1 MRRRQSPETTQDV
14 RHKIRDSF
22 HRHITRPKD
31 KEYANYIGFERI
43 KLTWADLETIEQ
55 ALPSIDKS
63 QAILIQQNLL
73 RFLSILIYL
82 NAADCL
88 DNFHDRFFDQGGRPL
103 YSDEVLPLPAE
114 SIPNIGDNLLKDKFF
129 EDQHIFTPV
138 SIWFV
143 IDYKQYH
150 L

>member
-1 MRRRQSPETTQDV
+1 MQRRRSPETTRDV

-22 HRHITRPKD
+22 HRHITRPRR
-31 KEYANYIGFERI
+31 KEYANYIGFEHI
-43 KLTWADLETIEQ
+43 KSAWADLETIEQ
-55 ALPSIDKS
+55 ALPSIDKE
-63 QAILIQQNLL
+63 QAILIQQNLP

-103 YSDEVLPLPAE
+103 YSDAALPLPDE
-114 SIPNIGDNLLKDKFF
+114 SIPNIGDNVLKERFF

-138 SIWFV
+138 SI
-143 IDYKQYH
+143 
-150 L
+150 